1 LTTRMNSTRLFVL
14 GSLARRG
21 PMHGHQIRRVAQ
33 TDRTEL
39 WTDVKP
45 GSLYGALHRMADEG
59 LIAPVKTEREGNL
72 PARTIY
78 EITDTGREELDAH
91 RDEALRTTKMPNDP
105 FDLALNYIEDMPEE
119 TVRAILTNR
128 RQSYS
133 ARVIEWQ
140 HLLQRV
146 EQYLSKLERMGFRHQ
161 ILRLEAEI
169 AWHDELLDQ
178 LPTLLA
184 EAGDDHLP
192 DHGS

>member
-1 LTTRMNSTRLFVL
+1 LTTPMNSTRLFVL
-14 GSLARRG
+14 GSLAKRG
-21 PMHGHQIRRVAQ
+21 PMHGHQIRRTAQ

-39 WTDVKP
+39 WTDIKP

-59 LIAPVKTEREGNL
+59 LIAPLKTEQQGNL

-91 RDEALRTTKMPNDP
+91 RDEALRTTRLPNDP
-105 FDLALNYIEDMPEE
+105 VDLALNYIEDMSED

-128 RQSYS
+128 RQAYS

-146 EQYLSKLERMGFRHQ
+146 EQYLTKLERMGFRHQ

-169 AWHDELLDQ
+169 AWHDELLAQ
-178 LPTLLA
+178 LPELL
-184 EAGDDHLP
+184 DDDVA
-192 DHGS
+192 DHRT